1 MRQSRRAF
9 LATVGAVGLAGCA
22 GVGGRNDPGVVTPT
36 DGTDAGT
43 DVATG
48 AETDAATSGE
58 TDATTAGAPDTGTS
72 TSTPAGRTGTASV
85 PRTDVGDRLEG
96 FEDLEYWY
104 ALSDQGTVEPELE
117 GVYAGS
123 QSMRL
128 RASGDDAFAGA
139 FTSFG
144 EPRDFDG
151 KNVSLAVKVRAPAI
165 AKLSVALLA
174 PDESNMVRMTRTFP
188 GPVGTWVRS
197 DMGVTAVR
205 GDPDLSAVQEVRL
218 VARRRD
224 QDDAAIDVSVDD
236 VRLADAPD
244 AGSVTFTFDDTHE
257 SHYET
262 AFPLMEEYGFSGVEG
277 VISDAVYRGDRLDVG
292 MMREMSDAGWDM
304 ASHPYVG
311 EKLLTES
318 SAAKQRSV
326 IEGNKRFLVDKGFE
340 AGARHFLTPKNMVG
354 PATMRI
360 VRDVHDSLYTFGGMP
375 NGRPATTDY
384 YNSRIAAANT
394 DRVRQYVDYAAE
406 FGQHLVLNHHAIGA
420 EAGEIS
426 ESDFAALL
434 EYVDGADVN
443 VVTCSDVLAPQGQ
456 H

>member
-9 LATVGAVGLAGCA
+9 LATVGAVGLAGCSD
-22 GVGGRNDPGVVTPT
+22 VGGRNDPGVAAPA
-36 DGTDAGT
+36 DGTDPAIDVTTGT
-43 DVATG
+43 
-48 AETDAATSGE
+48 ETDAATSGE
-58 TDATTAGAPDTGTS
+58 TGTTTAGATDAGTS
-72 TSTPAGRTGTASV
+72 TPTSASRTGTASA
-85 PRTDVGDRLEG
+85 PRTDIGALLEG

-104 ALSDQGTVEPELE
+104 ALSDQGAIEPESE

-123 QSMRL
+123 QSLRL

-144 EPRDFDG
+144 EPRDLAG
-151 KNVSLAVKVRAPAI
+151 KNVSLAVKVREPAI

-188 GPVGTWVRS
+188 GPVGAWVRS

-224 QDDAAIDVSVDD
+224 QDGAAIDVSVDD
-236 VRLADAPD
+236 VRLADAPET
-244 AGSVTFTFDDTHE
+244 GSVTLTFDDTHE

-262 AFPLMEEYGFSGVEG
+262 AFPMMEEYGFRGVEG

-292 MMREMSDAGWDM
+292 MMTEMSDAGWDM

-311 EKLLTES
+311 DRLLTEY
-318 SAAKQRSV
+318 SAAKQRSL
-326 IEGNKRFLVDKGFE
+326 IEENRQFLVDKGFE
-340 AGARHFLTPKNMVG
+340 EGARHFLTPKNMVG

-375 NGRPATTDY
+375 NGRPATANY

-394 DRVRQYVDYAAE
+394 DRVEQYVDYAAE
-406 FGQHLVLNHHAIGA
+406 FGQHLVLTHHAVGTG
-420 EAGEIS
+420 AGEIS

-434 EYVDGADVN
+434 EYVDGADVD
-443 VVTCSDVLAPQGQ
+443 VVTCSDVLASQGQ

>member
-9 LATVGAVGLAGCA
+9 LATVGAVGLAGCSD
-22 GVGGRNDPGVVTPT
+22 VGGRNDPDAAAPAG
-36 DGTDAGT
+36 GTDPAIEVATGTET
-43 DVATG
+43 DVATSG
-48 AETDAATSGE
+48 QTSV
-58 TDATTAGAPDTGTS
+58 TTAGATDGE
-72 TSTPAGRTGTASV
+72 TSTPTPASRTGTASA
-85 PRTDVGDRLEG
+85 PRTDVGARLEG

-104 ALSDQGTVEPELE
+104 ALSDQGTIEPESE

-123 QSMRL
+123 QSLRL

-144 EPRDFDG
+144 EPRDFGG
-151 KNVSLAVKVRAPAI
+151 KNVSLAVKVREPAI

-188 GPVGTWVRS
+188 GPVGAWVRS

-205 GDPDLSAVQEVRL
+205 GDPDRSAVQEVRL

-224 QDDAAIDVSVDD
+224 QDGAAIDVSVDD

-244 AGSVTFTFDDTHE
+244 TGSVTFTFDDTHE

-277 VISDAVYRGDRLDVG
+277 VIADAVYRGDRLDVG
-292 MMREMSDAGWDM
+292 MMTEMADAGWDM

-311 EKLLTES
+311 EKLLTEF
-318 SAAKQRSV
+318 SAAKQRRV
-326 IEGNKRFLVDKGFE
+326 VERNKQFLVDKGFE
-340 AGARHFLTPKNMVG
+340 EGARHFLTPKNMVG
-354 PATMRI
+354 PATMR
-360 VRDVHDSLYTFGGMP
+360 VARDVHDSLYTFGGMP
-375 NGRPATTDY
+375 NGRPATTNY

-394 DRVRQYVDYAAE
+394 DRIRRYVDYAAE
-406 FGQHLVLNHHAIGA
+406 FGQHLVLNHHAIGTGAGALA
-420 EAGEIS
+420 ET
-426 ESDFAALL
+426 DFAALL
-434 EYVDGADVN
+434 EYVDGADVD
-443 VVTCSDVLAPQGQ
+443 VVTCSDTLAPQGQ